1 MKNIL
6 KKIGFL
12 ALTIAIVSCDLDRE
26 PYDGIE
32 DEKLL
37 STVEGFNTALKGAYG
52 GMRSYGYYSSDG
64 GIFMCPDIL
73 SDNLTYNFQGR
84 GSFRTLFELRYK
96 ADETGY
102 QIYSQAYRVISRAN
116 KILDNIDNLQANNTA
131 LKNKIK
137 GEALALRAIAHFDIA
152 RVNCKIPTQSTDAKQ
167 SMGIYYSKSF
177 APEGT
182 PRRYGTTVD
191 EVYVNVIKDLQDAL
205 TLIGD
210 TKTDGHL
217 NKTAINAILS
227 RVYLY
232 YGDYQKAVEYANS
245 AITDGSVRIAKRN
258 EFASVWTDEFKSNVL
273 FRILFIDKDN
283 IQIGNAYGQ
292 MTNGKNRAEYVCSY
306 SFYRLFKDTDIRKS
320 TSIYTGNYGG
330 KEYHSVSKYMGR
342 ATGNRNVVDGKYIR
356 LEEVYLT
363 RAEAYYKL
371 GNQTQALADLN
382 AIRTERY
389 ENYTPGTETGDD
401 LFNAIILERRLE
413 LAFEGDRFFTLK
425 RLGLPIQRDDKGEYT
440 DGGGTP
446 ISTDFRTLPVGDY
459 RWQLPIPKEAFSAN
473 PSLTS
478 QDQNPGYY

>member
-1 MKNIL
+1 
-6 KKIGFL
+6 
-12 ALTIAIVSCDLDRE
+12 
-26 PYDGIE
+26 
-32 DEKLL
+32 
-37 STVEGFNTALKGAYG
+37 
-52 GMRSYGYYSSDG
+52 
-64 GIFMCPDIL
+64 
-73 SDNLTYNFQGR
+73 
-84 GSFRTLFELRYK
+84 
-96 ADETGY
+96 
-102 QIYSQAYRVISRAN
+102 
-116 KILDNIDNLQANNTA
+116 
-131 LKNKIK
+131 
-137 GEALALRAIAHFDIA
+137 
-152 RVNCKIPTQSTDAKQ
+152 
-167 SMGIYYSKSF
+167 MGIYYSKSF

-245 AITDGSVRIAKRN
+245 AIADGSVRIAKRN
-258 EFASVWTDEFKSNVL
+258 EFASVWTDEFKNNVL

-292 MTNGKNRAEYVCSY
+292 MTNGENRAEYVCSY

-320 TSIYTGNYGG
+320 TSIYTGNYSG

-382 AIRTERY
+382 TIRTERY